1 MEQIKELR
9 KALGLKQPDMAK
21 EMDMQVSTY
30 ANFENGI
37 YKPKKLRELQ
47 GKAIDILIAKVEQ
60 KKEEL
65 THLVN
70 AFI

>member
-9 KALGLKQPDMAK
+9 KALGLKQPYMAK
-21 EMDMQVSTY
+21 ELNMQVSNY

-47 GKAIDILIAKVEQ
+47 GKAIDILISKVDQ
-60 KKEEL
+60 KKK
-65 THLVN
+65 N
-70 AFI
+70 